1 MADRVRV
8 SHVNTELI
16 TLIVII
22 IMIIIIIRNSLNKYL
37 LINFNVIL
45 I

>member
-1 MADRVRV
+1 MAGRVRV
-8 SHVNTELI
+8 SHVNNIFLI

-22 IMIIIIIRNSLNKYL
+22 IRIRNSEIKI
-37 LINFNVIL
+37 LIHFNVIL